1 MFVLHGYQFSLHFY
15 LSCLWL
21 LSPFDWILCVIVLEL
36 LGSDSIDI
44 IAGVVVNLVI
54 HLVLYS
60 SIDAVAA
67 AATVIIHTADGIAVV
82 EGGGGYCKTDG
93 GNA

>member
-1 MFVLHGYQFSLHFY
+1 MIIITIRLD
-15 LSCLWL
+15 
-21 LSPFDWILCVIVLEL
+21 PLCYR
-36 LGSDSIDI
+36 LGTTRFIDSIDI

-67 AATVIIHTADGIAVV
+67 AATVIIHTADGVAVV